1 MGFDILQFLEPVLQ
15 LMPSVPKPRNEVP
28 IKKRLM
34 YTFAGLALYLVCSL
48 MPLAGVR
55 KLAHQ
60 DPMYHLRL
68 LTASSKFTLMELGI
82 SPIVSSGMIL
92 QVLSGLNVLNRDPSN
107 PKSVALFEAAQKLA
121 GLLMTVFQAGT
132 NILTGQYGTLQEL
145 GIFGVVAIL
154 FQLVVAA
161 IVVILLDEMLQNGYG
176 IGSGISLFIATNI
189 SERIMWSLFSF
200 DEAYFGR
207 GKEYEGAIIGFF
219 HLMITRKDKVRALR
233 EAMFRSH
240 FPNLANVF
248 STILVFIAVLFFEH
262 VKINI
267 ALMNTVN
274 RQDMKPF
281 EIKLFYTSNTPI
293 IVQSTIISQI
303 CSFSKI
309 ICQHWPDAFITK
321 LLGVWRSPQ
330 QGLSDDYA
338 VPISGLAY
346 YLQAPTSIQH
356 TIHDPLHTIIYLI
369 IILLSA
375 GIIAYYYINIGGN
388 SAADVAKSLSSQHIT
403 IKGHRDNKEMITKK
417 LNYYIPTTAA
427 LGGILTGLL
436 SFVADFLGA
445 FGSGTGIILMVS
457 IIYGFAEDLAKEF
470 AKSGISMPFM

>member
-1 MGFDILQFLEPVLQ
+1 MGFDLLQFLKPVLQ
-15 LMPSVPKPRNEVP
+15 LMPCVPKPRNEVP

-34 YTFAGLALYLVCSL
+34 YTFAGLALYLICSL

-55 KLAHQ
+55 KVAHQ

-68 LTASSKFTLMELGI
+68 LTASSKYTLMELGI

-92 QVLSGLNVLNRDPSN
+92 QVLSGLGVINRDPTN
-107 PKSVALFEAAQKLA
+107 QESVALFEAAQKLA
-121 GLLMTVFQAGT
+121 GLIMTVFQAVT
-132 NILTGQYGTLQEL
+132 AIFSGQYGTLQEL
-145 GIFGVVAIL
+145 GVFGIVAIL
-154 FQLVVAA
+154 AQLFMAA

-189 SERIMWSLFSF
+189 CEQIMWRLFSF
-200 DEAYFGR
+200 ETFYYGR
-207 GKEYEGAIIGFF
+207 GTEYEGAIIAFF

-240 FPNLANVF
+240 LPNLSNVF
-248 STILVFIAVLFFEH
+248 STILVFIAVVFFEH
-262 VKINI
+262 IKINI
-267 ALMNTVN
+267 GLMTTVN
-274 RQDMKPF
+274 RQDPKPF

-303 CSFSKI
+303 CSFSRI
-309 ICQHWPDAFITK
+309 ICSHWPDSFVTK
-321 LLGVWRSPQ
+321 ILGVWRSPE
-330 QGLSDDYA
+330 QGLGDEYA

-346 YLQAPTSIQH
+346 YLQAPTSIKH
-356 TIHDPLHTIIYLI
+356 TINDPVHTLVYLI
-369 IILLSA
+369 IILSSA

-388 SAADVAKSLSSQHIT
+388 SAADVAKSLSAQHLT

-417 LNYYIPTTAA
+417 LNQYIPTAAA

-457 IIYGFAEDLAKEF
+457 IIYGFAEDLGKEF
-470 AKSGISMPFM
+470 AKSGMSIPFF